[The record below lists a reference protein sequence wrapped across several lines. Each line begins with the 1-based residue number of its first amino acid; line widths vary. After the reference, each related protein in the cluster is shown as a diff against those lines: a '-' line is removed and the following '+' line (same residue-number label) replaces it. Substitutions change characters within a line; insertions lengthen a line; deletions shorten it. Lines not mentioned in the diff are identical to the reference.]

1 MTGWV
6 WYCFGKLVS
15 LISHN
20 SSKLHSWTEDSSLMI
35 GLSTTDDAS
44 PTLDKNNWVAAFTQA
59 LEGFK
64 AEGFE
69 RVNPSILKATIQ
81 SEYPDY
87 SEKAIGFK
95 RFSDVMKDLEKRGLL
110 QVEMDEAKTMLLK
123 IC

>member
-1 MTGWV
+1 
-6 WYCFGKLVS
+6 
-15 LISHN
+15 
-20 SSKLHSWTEDSSLMI
+20 TEDSSLMI
-35 GLSTTDDAS
+35 GLSASDDSS
-44 PTLDKNNWVAAFTQA
+44 PTLDKSNWVAAFAQA

-81 SEYPDY
+81 SEYPDF

-95 RFSDVMKDLEKRGLL
+95 RFSDLMKELEKRGLL
-110 QVEMDEAKTMLLK
+110 KVEMDEARTMLLK